1 MANYRAKDYHSF
13 SCYRAMAIP
22 LIIDRRE
29 VEVHHQMA
37 VHVEDLEGLALQAVE
52 EQHLLCQEE
61 ADEVRKGV
69 YMNAVKMRSK
79 TPLLNLNIQAH
90 SIR

>member
-1 MANYRAKDYHSF
+1 MANYNAKDYHSF

-29 VEVHHQMA
+29 VEVHHQMV
-37 VHVEDLEGLALQAVE
+37 VHVEDLEGLALQAVV

-69 YMNAVKMRSK
+69 KMKAV
-79 TPLLNLNIQAH
+79 
-90 SIR
+90 

>member
-1 MANYRAKDYHSF
+1 MFSYFITIIITANHRTSDYCSF

-22 LIIDRRE
+22 LIIDQQE

-37 VHVEDLEGLALQAVE
+37 VHVEDLEGLALQAVV

-61 ADEVRKGV
+61 AGEVRKGV
-69 YMNAVKMRSK
+69 NMKAV
-79 TPLLNLNIQAH
+79 
-90 SIR
+90 

>member
-1 MANYRAKDYHSF
+1 
-13 SCYRAMAIP
+13 MAIP
-22 LIIDRRE
+22 LIIDQQE

-37 VHVEDLEGLALQAVE
+37 VHVEDLEGLALQAVV

-69 YMNAVKMRSK
+69 NMKAV
-79 TPLLNLNIQAH
+79 
-90 SIR
+90 